1 MEKKVLLILVDG
13 MRPDIL
19 SLCEHPYISTLL
31 QNSSYTLCAKTVM
44 PSSTLPCHM
53 SLFQSVEPTR
63 HGVITNTFTSQYRKS
78 VV

>member
-31 QNSSYTLCAKTVM
+31 QNSSYTLCAKTEIGRAHV
-44 PSSTLPCHM
+44 
-53 SLFQSVEPTR
+53 
-63 HGVITNTFTSQYRKS
+63 
-78 VV
+78 